1 MDNKI
6 IESFHRGHCIN
17 AYRVFGAHFTQESKA
32 GVRFT
37 VWAPHARKVSVVG
50 TFNDWNDEGYQ
61 MERTSDGGV
70 YSLFIPG
77 IKAYDMYKYRI
88 VDNGG
93 RTFDKADPFAF
104 YSELRPNTAS
114 IVYNCF
120 NFKWHDAKWMKNR
133 TKNFDRP
140 VNIYEVYAG
149 AWKIKEDGTHYCY
162 EELAKELIPY
172 CLEHG
177 FTHIELMPLNEY
189 PFDGSW
195 GYQAS
200 GYYSCTSRYG
210 SPGGFAYF
218 VDECHRNGIGVIMDM
233 VPVHFVKDD
242 HGLRLFDGQ
251 PLFEYAN
258 QSDAN
263 SQWGTCNFDLWKE
276 EVRSFLMSAG
286 GFWCEIFH
294 IDGIRIDAVSNLI
307 YWGGNKERGNN
318 EGALAFIRRMNYY
331 LSKEFNGLMLIA
343 EDSSDFPKVTWST
356 IDGGLGFDYKWDLGW
371 MNDTLNYLKKD
382 PVYRKWE
389 HNKITFSMAYFYSE
403 RFLMPLSHDEVVH
416 GKHTI
421 IDQMWGLYGEKF
433 AQARTL
439 YMYMFTHPGKKL
451 NFMGNEIAMFR
462 EFDEAKELDWF
473 MLKYPAHDAFLRYF
487 TDLSHVYTAHPSLYK
502 YDYDYKGF
510 KWIDA
515 DNNEESIY
523 SYYREADDECI
534 VVVLNMTPI
543 ARPQFKLK
551 VPYKG
556 SYMELINSEKDIYG
570 GCNMCNFKP
579 VQSKY
584 DRKAKQDNII
594 IDIAPFGGVMF
605 ICKKRKE
612 RKK

>member
-61 MERTSDGGV
+61 MERISDGGV

-286 GFWCEIFH
+286 GFWCDIFH

-556 SYMELINSEKDIYG
+556 SYVELINSEKDIYG